1 MESHAV
7 TSRMGGRAEPY
18 VIPMGTFKRAIS
30 GFPEVSHRVT
40 NSHSRGAKYL
50 HNARGGLSLYNS
62 TRRGP
67 PFALNE
73 QAKFASGGASI

>member
-1 MESHAV
+1 
-7 TSRMGGRAEPY
+7 MGSRAERR
-18 VIPMGTFKRAIS
+18 VISAGTIMLSVS

-40 NSHSRGAKYL
+40 NSHSRGAKYRHSAL
-50 HNARGGLSLYNS
+50 GGLSLYNS

-73 QAKFASGGASI
+73 QAKFANGVASI

>member
-1 MESHAV
+1 
-7 TSRMGGRAEPY
+7 MGGRAEPY
-18 VIPMGTFKRAIS
+18 AISAGTFKRSTS

-40 NSHSRGAKYL
+40 NSHSRGAKYR
-50 HNARGGLSLYNS
+50 HSARGGLSLYNS

-73 QAKFASGGASI
+73 QAKFASGVASI

>member
-1 MESHAV
+1 M
-7 TSRMGGRAEPY
+7 TSRMGRRAERR
-18 VIPMGTFKRAIS
+18 VIPAGTIMLSVS

-40 NSHSRGAKYL
+40 NSQSRGAKYRHGAL
-50 HNARGGLSLYNS
+50 GGLSLYNS

-73 QAKFASGGASI
+73 QTKFANEVASI